1 MGNNA
6 AGYEELLIVMEWCP
20 AGVPDLL
27 QDRGG
32 VLNRADTIKVFY
44 QVAGITC
51 IFFITRDTATF
62 STKNIEQKCR
72 GDSGLD
78 FSLF

>member
-44 QVAGITC
+44 QVAGLV
-51 IFFITRDTATF
+51 FFITRDTATY
-62 STKNIEQKCR
+62 STENKEQSSKGGSC
-72 GDSGLD
+72 SK
-78 FSLF
+78 FSLL

>member
-44 QVAGITC
+44 QVAGFLYNSSSSN
-51 IFFITRDTATF
+51 IF
-62 STKNIEQKCR
+62 NIEYKWK
-72 GDSGLD
+72 L
-78 FSLF
+78 